1 MILGRWITSIAQC
14 RQAAFLAHLCLSR
27 LLLDRFCSCCSVLKQ
42 SQAISCNLLEPK
54 DLETNG
60 TLVPCSWNEAF
71 PWCRAPPYGSP
82 CTGMTKSDLGVDLA
96 ELAFV
101 SACVAGVVGSDY
113 DCFVYHLVVYIYITS
128 SIDIYL
134 VYTLMYQSFTIIIK
148 GSLAQKLPIYE
159 RHLSKVK
166 SSRVVSSRV
175 ESSRVVSSR
184 VVSSRVESSI

>member
-101 SACVAGVVGSDY
+101 SACVAGVVGSDC
-113 DCFVYHLVVYIYITS
+113 DCFVYHLVVYIYIYYIIYWYIS
-128 SIDIYL
+128 CIYL
-134 VYTLMYQSFTIIIK
+134 YVSV
-148 GSLAQKLPIYE
+148 IYNHHIYGAGL
-159 RHLSKVK
+159 RARPPPPMVMVPLTSPRP
-166 SSRVVSSRV
+166 SRNSTSNTY
-175 ESSRVVSSR
+175 SCSTT
-184 VVSSRVESSI
+184 